1 MSIESPDS
9 LTIELGR
16 SRALTIVL
24 VLLHSGA
31 TVLTVILPIATELK
45 IALVALIALSL
56 VRSAG
61 VHGLRLG
68 RGAVIT
74 VMFSENECALRR
86 RNSSDWETGQLV
98 DRWVQPWLT
107 LLVVRSEGRLWPT
120 SIVICPDAVAP
131 DAFRRL
137 RVRLRLR
144 TAAARV

>member
-1 MSIESPDS
+1 LSIESPDS

-24 VLLHSGA
+24 VLLHTGA
-31 TVLTVILPIATELK
+31 TVLTVILHIAIELK
-45 IALVALIALSL
+45 IALVAVITLSL

-61 VHGLRLG
+61 AHGLRLG
-68 RGAVIT
+68 RGAVT
-74 VMFSENECALRR
+74 ALMFSEEECALRR
-86 RNSSDWETGQLV
+86 RHSSDWETGQLV

-107 LLVVRSEGRLWPT
+107 LLVVRSERRRWPT
-120 SIVICPDAVAP
+120 GIVICPDAVAP